1 MHFFIMDKL
10 FKIAIAELGQKE
22 VQRSGHNPAIV
33 NYARETGFNWVNDD
47 ETPWCSIFINWV
59 AMKAGLV
66 RSRQANARSWLLV
79 GQNADSS
86 PLPGDVVIFWR
97 GSPESW
103 EGHVAIFLGFSSEGT
118 KVYCLGGNQGNQVS
132 ISAYPRD
139 TVLGFRRLLA
149 GPAMTDLPDAILQ
162 RGDKGD
168 AVKALRDALKAVGI
182 SCGTSDGD
190 FGPLTETAVKQLQ
203 SMKYGLTI
211 DGIYEGQTRNFLFE
225 ILNR

>member
-1 MHFFIMDKL
+1 MDKL
-10 FKIAIAELGQKE
+10 FKIAVAELGQKE
-22 VQRSGHNPAIV
+22 VQGSGNNAAIV
-33 NYARETGFNWVNDD
+33 GYAHEAGFEWVNDD
-47 ETPWCSIFINWV
+47 ETPWCGIFINWV

-66 RSRQANARSWLLV
+66 RSKQANARSWLLV
-79 GQNADSS
+79 GQNADTS
-86 PLPGDVVIFWR
+86 PLPGDIVIFWR
-97 GSPESW
+97 GSPGSW

-149 GPAMTDLPDAILQ
+149 EPAMIDLPEVTLQ

-168 AVKALRDALKAVGI
+168 AVKALQDALKAVGI
-182 SCGTSDGD
+182 NCGTSDGD

-211 DGIYEGQTRNFLFE
+211 DGIYGEETRSFLLE